1 MFSNERGD
9 ACHEGG
15 HVQKNVEKDVKTF
28 FCSLTPSFPFILGL
42 FNLKYQFLISRGIL
56 EVV

>member
-1 MFSNERGD
+1 MFSNEWGD

-28 FCSLTPSFPFILGL
+28 PLLIDAL
-42 FNLKYQFLISRGIL
+42 FSIHSWSVESYVPVGQLVEES
-56 EVV
+56 